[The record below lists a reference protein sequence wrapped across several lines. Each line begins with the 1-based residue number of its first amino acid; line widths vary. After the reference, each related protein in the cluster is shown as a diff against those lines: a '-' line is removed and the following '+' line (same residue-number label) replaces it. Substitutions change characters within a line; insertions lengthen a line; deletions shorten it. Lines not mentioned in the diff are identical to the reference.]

1 MPFSRCWMKE
11 PLALPFLEMSMNS
24 SMGRGPD
31 QAVFRHE
38 HVMGSYV
45 WGTWYEEGERGGG
58 GGLTG
63 PDVRVVGEEG
73 AVVHP
78 LRIIAVDRP
87 ALAQLGHGEAV

>member
-1 MPFSRCWMKE
+1 MKRE
-11 PLALPFLEMSMNS
+11 
-24 SMGRGPD
+24 R
-31 QAVFRHE
+31 
-38 HVMGSYV
+38 
-45 WGTWYEEGERGGG
+45 EEG